1 MRSRRQRVALR
12 VVAPLVLAAGALT
25 CGAPTLRPTPPRP
38 IASEA
43 SAPTDA
49 APEATTDA
57 ADLDAGPA
65 ETGAPFVTLTAPIER
80 AIAESKLPGC
90 VVVVGRSDEILFR
103 RAFGSRA
110 LEPEREPMTED
121 TTFDLASLTKAV
133 ATGASVMVLVDRGK
147 VRLDAP
153 ASRYLPELAK
163 LPPFTVEQLML
174 HTSGLPA
181 VARIS
186 DHRAGMGALLAK
198 VAETGLKARPG
209 ERFLYSDT
217 GYILLAEIV
226 RRVSG
231 ADIATFAPREIYG
244 PLGMQHTRFSPPPEE
259 RATVAPTQKR
269 DGGFMRGEVHDPRA
283 YAMGGVAGHAGLFST
298 ADDLARFAH
307 AMLGRGAANK
317 ARIVSERTFEA
328 WTRRRDTPAGGRAL
342 GWDVDSRF
350 ATHRSPSL
358 SARAFGHGGYT
369 GTALWIDPARDLFFV
384 FLSNRVHPDGTGAV
398 NPLVAELATLA
409 VAEADTSTGVD
420 VLRAEAFAPIAGA
433 RVALLTNGQARA
445 RDGTTTLD
453 VLRHA
458 DGVTLAS
465 VFAPEHG
472 LSARA
477 EGRVADGKLDE
488 IPVYGLYGSRT
499 TPPDAAL
506 DGLDAI
512 VVDLQDVGVRFYTYA
527 STLKRVME
535 AAWRRGLRVVVLD
548 RPDPLGGAAVDGPV
562 LAAGARSFVHHHE
575 LPIVHGMTMGEL
587 ARMFAAE
594 EGWTAPPPD
603 GGAGALRLEIVQMRG
618 WRRDAPFERTG
629 LSWNAP
635 SPNLATLDAVRLYPA
650 IGLLEGT
657 NLSVGRGTPA
667 PFAILGAPW
676 VDANALAAALGRA
689 AIPGVSFAP
698 THFTPTVVPFAKT
711 PCHGVRVR
719 VTDGATY
726 RPLRTGLAIAR
737 ALAEVHPNDF
747 ELRRVD
753 RMLQSPPTMTAL
765 AAGEPLDVIL
775 ARWEPE
781 LARFKARRAPFLLY
795 PASR

>member
-1 MRSRRQRVALR
+1 VRSRRQRAALR
-12 VVAPLVLAAGALT
+12 VVAPLVVAAAALT
-25 CGAPTLRPTPPRP
+25 CGGPPRP
-38 IASEA
+38 APPPPTAVEA
-43 SAPTDA
+43 SASADA
-49 APEATTDA
+49 APDATIDA
-57 ADLDAGPA
+57 TDLDAAREEPSA
-65 ETGAPFVTLTAPIER
+65 RFSALTAPIER

-90 VVVVGRSDEILFR
+90 VVVVGRSDEILLR

-110 LEPEREPMTED
+110 VEPEREPMTED
-121 TTFDLASLTKAV
+121 TIFDLASLTKAV

-163 LPPFTVEQLML
+163 LPPFTVEQMML

-226 RRVSG
+226 RRASG

-244 PLGMQHTRFSPPPEE
+244 PLGMQHTRFSPPSED
-259 RATVAPTQKR
+259 RADIAPTQKR

-283 YAMGGVAGHAGLFST
+283 HALGGVAGHAGLFST
-298 ADDLARFAH
+298 ADDLARFAQ
-307 AMLGRGAANK
+307 AMLGRGALGK
-317 ARIVSERTFEA
+317 TRVVSERTFDA
-328 WTRRRDTPAGGRAL
+328 WTRRRDTPSGGRAL

-358 SARAFGHGGYT
+358 SPRAFGHGGYT
-369 GTALWIDPARDLFFV
+369 GTALWIDPTRDLFFL

-409 VAEADTSTGVD
+409 VADTDTSTGID
-420 VLRAEAFAPIAGA
+420 VLRAQAFAPLAGA

-445 RDGTTTLD
+445 RDGTTTIEL
-453 VLRHA
+453 LRRA
-458 DGVTLAS
+458 EGVTLAS

-499 TPPDAAL
+499 APPDATL

-548 RPDPLGGAAVDGPV
+548 RPDPLGGDVVDGPV
-562 LAAGARSFVHHHE
+562 LAPGARSFVHHHE

-603 GGAGALRLEIVQMRG
+603 GGAPGLRLEIVAMRG
-618 WRRDAPFERTG
+618 WRRADPFERTG
-629 LSWNAP
+629 LTWSAP
-635 SPNLATLDAVRLYPA
+635 SPNLASIDAVRLYPA

-657 NLSVGRGTPA
+657 NLSVGRGTPT
-667 PFAILGAPW
+667 PFAVVGAPW
-676 VDANALAAALGRA
+676 VDAAALTAALRRA

-698 THFTPTVVPFAKT
+698 THFTPTVLPFAKT
-711 PCHGVRVR
+711 PCHGVSVR
-719 VTDGATY
+719 VTDRAAY

-737 ALAEVHPNDF
+737 AIAAVHPTDF
-747 ELRRVD
+747 EVRRVD
-753 RMLQSPPTMTAL
+753 RMLQSPATMAAL
-765 AAGEPLDVIL
+765 VAGEPLDAIV

-781 LARFKARRAPFLLY
+781 LARFRARRAPFLLY
-795 PASR
+795 PTAGR